1 MLTTLATVRQPEEA
15 QQFRG
20 SLETTW
26 LDPQNFIYW
35 MDVAI
40 DWQPRLG
47 ERTVRRHA
55 LFYSGYAFLGKK
67 KSKRQSRSSVVPL
80 PICDT
85 YRINDRRDRSVLFFC
100 SLTFTSSVTAA
111 LDLPKPTSR
120 LAMLQGTTKCVNI
133 FHLEAKTAFPKTQE
147 LLLDCAKALESNLGV
162 LSSMIVLLKIS
173 SQHTR
178 IDQYR
183 NLMSGKTD
191 PLNLPHPP
199 DLEPVRAQLRLLPAV
214 RLVDGLSCDDVRL

>member
-1 MLTTLATVRQPEEA
+1 FICLPRWTA

-35 MDVAI
+35 MD
-40 DWQPRLG
+40 PRLG

-85 YRINDRRDRSVLFFC
+85 YRINDRRDRSIFLLF
-100 SLTFTSSVTAA
+100 
-111 LDLPKPTSR
+111 DLYWFS
-120 LAMLQGTTKCVNI
+120 TTKCVDT
-133 FHLEAKTAFPKTQE
+133 FHLEARTAFPKTQE
-147 LLLDCAKALESNLGV
+147 LLLDCPESNLSV
-162 LSSMIVLLKIS
+162 LSYRIVLLKIFS
-173 SQHTR
+173 
-178 IDQYR
+178 
-183 NLMSGKTD
+183 
-191 PLNLPHPP
+191 LNLPHPP
-199 DLEPVRAQLRLLPAV
+199 DLEPVQAQLRLLPAV
-214 RLVDGLSCDDVRL
+214 RLVDGLSCDGVRL